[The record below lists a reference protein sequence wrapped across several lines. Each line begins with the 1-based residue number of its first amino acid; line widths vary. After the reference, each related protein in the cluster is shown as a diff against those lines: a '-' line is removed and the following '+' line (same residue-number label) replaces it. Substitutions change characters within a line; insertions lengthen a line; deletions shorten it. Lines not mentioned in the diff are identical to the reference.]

1 MLPKLAN
8 LFNDPTTIFKVRAKL
23 PYLFQIA
30 ELDSSRAGKVG
41 MEVGSVR
48 EKIIIAFLVYK
59 FGEENVDN
67 HIPITEP
74 EIDVKVFGHP
84 ISIKTVTGRKPNGVK
99 LIWTVDPTKA
109 KEFLNKYKPSC
120 DMLFVQVNWEGGEG
134 GFYYIAKETQ
144 EIIFDKIGRE
154 NYIKLP
160 KEGTNPRGVEI
171 TNNALE
177 ALLVDE
183 NTKVIPIEW
192 KKREVQYDTYD
203 RWVKLWEED

>member
-8 LFNDPTTIFKVRAKL
+8 LFDDPITISKVQTKL

-48 EKIIIAFLVYK
+48 EKIISAFLAYK
-59 FGEENVDN
+59 FGEGNVDSY
-67 HIPITEP
+67 IPITEP

-84 ISIKTVTGRKPNGVK
+84 ISIKTVTGKKPNGVK
-99 LIWTVDPTKA
+99 LVWTVDPTKA

-120 DMLFVQVNWEGGEG
+120 DMLFVQVNWEGGKG
-134 GFYYIAKETQ
+134 GFYYITKETQ
-144 EIIFDKIGRE
+144 DRIFNKIGRE

-171 TNNALE
+171 TSNALHV
-177 ALLVDE
+177 LLEDGR
-183 NTKVIPIEW
+183 TKVIPIEW
-192 KKREVQYDTYD
+192 KKKEIQYDTYD